1 MRGDDLP
8 GHLRPG
14 QRRTEK
20 GRHQGPEER
29 ARPTPAARADGLAQ
43 APFPRT
49 HDPRSASGPPKSRTG
64 RYPVIGKGDP
74 DLQRGQQKRDRH
86 ARGTLDTVHDPPA
99 PARRARRQTRPAGR
113 HPENAIPAQ
122 APEELA
128 DLGRAEASSPCTNAS
143 RPRWTC
149 RCISATR
156 TSPWQRGTN
165 ENTNG
170 LLRQYFP
177 KGTDLSALPRGPPRR
192 GRRGSRRLPAPQKHS
207 ATGNHPRKYSNSS
220 TQHDTIAPIQ
230 DRHQER
236 QNTQVLQP
244 SLKSAKPT
252 LPNGVSNME
261 SVLGGRA
268 VVAFVTTIRLN
279 ELLSK

>member
-49 HDPRSASGPPKSRTG
+49 HDHDRRAARRSRGPGDTRSLG
-64 RYPVIGKGDP
+64 RRP

-128 DLGRAEASSPCTNAS
+128 DLGPGKRA
-143 RPRWTC
+143 RPAQTHLDHVGHAGVFLRPAFTLAA
-149 RCISATR
+149 RH
-156 TSPWQRGTN
+156 QREHQRAPAPILPQGHRP
-165 ENTNG
+165 E
-170 LLRQYFP
+170 RI
-177 KGTDLSALPRGPPRR
+177 PRGPPRR
-192 GRRGSRRLPAPQKHS
+192 GRRGTQRPAPQN
-207 ATGNHPRKYSNSS
+207 TRL
-220 TQHDTIAPIQ
+220 
-230 DRHQER
+230 QE
-236 QNTQVLQP
+236 
-244 SLKSAKPT
+244 
-252 LPNGVSNME
+252 
-261 SVLGGRA
+261 
-268 VVAFVTTIRLN
+268 TIREN
-279 ELLSK
+279 TRTHQHSMIQSHQSKTAIKSGKTHRCCNHH

>member
-29 ARPTPAARADGLAQ
+29 ARPTPAARADGLPQ

-49 HDPRSASGPPKSRTG
+49 HDHDQRAARRSRGPGDTRSLG
-64 RYPVIGKGDP
+64 RRP

-128 DLGRAEASSPCTNAS
+128 DLGPGKRVRPAQTHLDHVGHAGVFPRPAFTLAARHQREHQRAPAPILPQGH
-143 RPRWTC
+143 RPER
-149 RCISATR
+149 I
-156 TSPWQRGTN
+156 
-165 ENTNG
+165 
-170 LLRQYFP
+170 
-177 KGTDLSALPRGPPRR
+177 PRGPPRR
-192 GRRGSRRLPAPQKHS
+192 GRRGTQRPAPQN
-207 ATGNHPRKYSNSS
+207 TRL
-220 TQHDTIAPIQ
+220 
-230 DRHQER
+230 QE
-236 QNTQVLQP
+236 
-244 SLKSAKPT
+244 
-252 LPNGVSNME
+252 
-261 SVLGGRA
+261 
-268 VVAFVTTIRLN
+268 TIREN
-279 ELLSK
+279 RAIGTKRGVYVRGLSLRE